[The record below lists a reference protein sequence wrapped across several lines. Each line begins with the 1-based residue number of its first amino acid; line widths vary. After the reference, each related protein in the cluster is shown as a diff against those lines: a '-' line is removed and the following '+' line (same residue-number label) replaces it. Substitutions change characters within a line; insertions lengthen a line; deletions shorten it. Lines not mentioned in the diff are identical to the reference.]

1 MTYTEIG
8 LALTILVAILLA
20 SMIVALSAR
29 ADLGQIMILSFLL
42 LSITLLNFLRTF
54 QDSGI
59 EKDN

>member
-20 SMIVALSAR
+20 SMIVAFSAR